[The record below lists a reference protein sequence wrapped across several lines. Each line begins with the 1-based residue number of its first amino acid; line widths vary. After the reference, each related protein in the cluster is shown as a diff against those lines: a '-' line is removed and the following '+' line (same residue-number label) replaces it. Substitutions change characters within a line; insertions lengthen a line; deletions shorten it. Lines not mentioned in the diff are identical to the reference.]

1 MVRVLFSRAL
11 ELVFRRRRDDRLSD
25 EIQEHLDLLTEGYIA
40 HGMAPEDARA
50 AARRAFG
57 GVEQMKEA
65 YRDQRGLPFVD
76 AFGQDLRFALRLLRR
91 DRAFTATAVVV
102 LAVGIGVNNML
113 FTILNAHTIRGL
125 PIDRVDRVV
134 SVSAFDDR
142 APNLGVS
149 YPDFEDMRTA
159 VERLVDLAAFK
170 SAPVSVSGDNHA
182 AERLDG
188 AYVTENAF
196 GLLDISPVRGRG
208 FSADDHRPGGQIVA
222 LLGDGA
228 WASRYGSD
236 PAVVGRSVLLNGA
249 PAVIVGIVPERAGF
263 PSTSRIWLPL
273 AHMPDL
279 AAGDRDDRSL
289 SVFGRLRDSVT
300 VDETRTALESV
311 AERLSRD
318 HPDTNR
324 NVRARIVPINE
335 RFLGRVTD
343 PAWLAFMTVG
353 FLVVVISCANVANLV
368 LATSVQRAREIAIR
382 TSLGASRRRVL
393 RQLLTEGAILASIG
407 GLAGLGLATAGVRI
421 FQTAIPENVL
431 PYWMDYSPDARVL
444 AALVAVSLGTVLVF
458 GLLPAI
464 RASKADV
471 TGVLK
476 EGGPAGTHGR
486 STHRLSTV
494 FLAAEFGL
502 AVVMLAHLTMSLR
515 NDSPGLP
522 TDDAIVS
529 TKVLTAEI
537 SLPRETFESPER
549 RNAFYGRLRER
560 LAANPA
566 ASSASLAGIAP
577 GQGRIAEEQI
587 EIEGRPA
594 VPPDSR
600 PMVLTI
606 PVTADYF
613 DTFGLP
619 LIRGR
624 DFTAEDGGPGQAHAI
639 VSDRLARQFFEGEDP
654 IGRRFTLMPR
664 AAGPE
669 ARRSFSIVG
678 IAPDV
683 RQRRGRD
690 PDAIVY
696 LPLRTAAPAIATLLV
711 RSRTEGEDLVPFL
724 RQEVHALDSNLPLYR
739 VRTMAQAIRDA
750 TWNGRLAARLI
761 LVLTAIAVGLSTAG
775 LYAVTV
781 YGVSQRTHEI
791 GLRMALGA
799 RTPQVAG
806 LIARR
811 VAGQLAIGLLAGL
824 LFTRLWDRT
833 FPGPQGASGAGI
845 TDPGSLTI
853 VAAVL
858 VGLAAI
864 ACWAPIRRAARLEPL
879 TAIRRAP

>member
-1 MVRVLFSRAL
+1 MIRVLFSRAL
-11 ELVFRRRRDDRLSD
+11 DVAFRRRRDDRLSD
-25 EIQEHLDLLTEGYIA
+25 EVQSHLDLLTDDYVA
-40 HGMAPEDARA
+40 RGMSPEDARA
-50 AARRAFG
+50 AARRTFG

-76 AFGQDLRFALRLLRR
+76 AFAQDVRFALRLLRR
-91 DRAFTATAVVV
+91 DRAFTATAVIV

-125 PIDRVDRVV
+125 PIERVDRVV
-134 SVSAFDDR
+134 HVSMFDDR
-142 APNLGVS
+142 APHLGVS
-149 YPDFEDMRTA
+149 YPDFQDMRA
-159 VERLVDLAAFK
+159 AGERLVDLAAFS
-170 SAPVSVSGDNHA
+170 SAPVSLSGDDQP

-196 GLLDISPVRGRG
+196 GLLEIGPVMGRG
-208 FSADDHRPGGQIVA
+208 FSADDHRPGAQAVA

-236 PAVVGRSVLLNGA
+236 PSVVGRTVLLNGA
-249 PAVIVGIVPERAGF
+249 PAAIVGIVPERAGF
-263 PSTSRIWLPL
+263 PSTARVWLPL
-273 AHMPDL
+273 AHIPDL
-279 AAGDRDDRSL
+279 AARDRDDRSL
-289 SVFGRLRDSVT
+289 GVFGRLRDGVT
-300 VDETRTALESV
+300 AAEAREALESV

-324 NVRARIVPINE
+324 NVRARVVPINE

-353 FLVVVISCANVANLV
+353 VLVVLISCANVANLV

-393 RQLLTEGAILASIG
+393 RQLITEGTILASIG
-407 GLAGLGLATAGVRI
+407 GLAGLGLAMAGVRI

-431 PYWMDYSPDARVL
+431 PYWMDYSLDARVL
-444 AALVAVSLGTVLVF
+444 TALIVVSLGTVVVF
-458 GLLPAI
+458 AVLPGI

-476 EGGPAGTHGR
+476 EGGPAGAHGR
-486 STHRLSTV
+486 STQRLSTV
-494 FLAAEFGL
+494 FLAAELGL

-522 TDDAIVS
+522 TDAAIVS
-529 TKVLTAEI
+529 TKVLAAEI
-537 SLPRETFESPER
+537 SLPRERFESPEER
-549 RNAFYGRLRER
+549 SAFYERLRER
-560 LAANPA
+560 LAANA
-566 ASSASLAGIAP
+566 AVASTSLASIAP

-587 EIEGRPA
+587 EIEGRPPA
-594 VPPDSR
+594 SPDSR
-600 PMVLTI
+600 PTVLTI
-606 PVTADYF
+606 SVAADYF
-613 DTFGLP
+613 ETFGLP
-619 LIRGR
+619 LMRGR
-624 DFTAEDGGPGQAHAI
+624 DFTGEDGGPGQAYAI
-639 VSDRLARQFFEGEDP
+639 VSERLARQFFEGEDP
-654 IGRRFTLMPR
+654 IGRRLSLSPR
-664 AAGPE
+664 GKGLE

-678 IAPDV
+678 IAPDM
-683 RQRRGRD
+683 RQRRSDEGE
-690 PDAIVY
+690 AIVY
-696 LPLRTAAPAIATLLV
+696 LPLRTAAPATATLLV
-711 RSRTEGEDLVPFL
+711 RSRTEGDDLVPFL

-761 LVLTAIAVGLSTAG
+761 QTLTAIAVGLSIAG

-781 YGVSQRTHEI
+781 YGISQRTHEI

-811 VAGQLAIGLLAGL
+811 VAGQLAIGLLVGFL
-824 LFTRLWDRT
+824 LTTLWDRT
-833 FPGPQGASGAGI
+833 FPGPAGAGGDI
-845 TDPGSLTI
+845 TDPRSLATV
-853 VAAVL
+853 VAIL
-858 VGLAAI
+858 VGLAAV
-864 ACWAPIRRAARLEPL
+864 ACWMPIRRAARLEPL